1 MKTEPIQHNSV
12 VTIRASSELL
22 ETIRRLALAR
32 GTKPSEWIRNA
43 LTMVADLETGAA
55 R

>member
-1 MKTEPIQHNSV
+1 MKIIPIQHNSV
-12 VTIRASSELL
+12 VSIRASSELL

-43 LTMVADLETGAA
+43 LTMVVDLETGA
-55 R
+55 RT